1 VVAAP
6 LVLLGFW
13 LQRKREIERRSG
25 SAAPLFASRPHG
37 IMQPPVNPWLRDDL
51 QPRMRSR
58 WWGGGRGAGGAGG
71 AAPGGAGAARP
82 EAAAGGVT

>member
-37 IMQPPVNPWLRDDL
+37 ILQPPVNPWLRDDL
-51 QPRMRSR
+51 QPRTRSR
-58 WWGGGRGAGGAGG
+58 WWVGGRGASG
-71 AAPGGAGAARP
+71 AAPGGAGAPRP
-82 EAAAGGVT
+82 EAAAGAVT